1 MYVFCKQLL
10 FLQFEMSVIIFV
22 LVALAFGYAIL
33 IMYYYEGWE
42 STNVSNTNKDLPPVK
57 VSVIIP
63 ARNEEKNIGQL
74 LDSILTQDYEKSLL
88 QIIVIDDNSEDETAR
103 IVKTYE
109 DKGVQLFNLKELL
122 PDYEQQNA
130 YKKRAIEQAVIKASG
145 ELIVTTDADCVVPQ
159 TWISAIVSLYVEKKP
174 RLITG
179 PVSFSYNTTLFQKF
193 QALDFIS
200 MIGITAASIQ
210 KGMFNL
216 ANGANLAYEKK
227 AFLEVNGY
235 SDIDQK
241 ASGDDMFLIYK
252 IASKYKNEVAFLK
265 NKDAIVTTR
274 PNETLKEFV
283 DQRFRWTS
291 KSFSYQDKRI
301 TAILAGVY
309 LYNLLILI
317 CFFAALFGL
326 MEWKTWF
333 NVLFSKMAVDYIFLR
348 KVSVFFGQRNL
359 LRIFLISEVLHVF
372 YIVIIGS
379 LGNFIKSQWKGR
391 TIK

>member
-1 MYVFCKQLL
+1 
-10 FLQFEMSVIIFV
+10 MSVIIFV

>member
-1 MYVFCKQLL
+1 
-10 FLQFEMSVIIFV
+10 MSFIIFV

-33 IMYYYEGWE
+33 IMYYYDGWE

-74 LDSILTQDYEKSLL
+74 LDSILAQDYEKSLL

-103 IVKTYE
+103 IVKAYE

-159 TWISAIVSLYVEKKP
+159 TWISAIVSIYVEKKP

-252 IASKYKNEVAFLK
+252 IAANYKNEVAFLK